1 MERCRYGRHT
11 EDIPSSY
18 YGNLP
23 MHLRQYLQALKGS
36 FKQRIGNMDE
46 KAVLERL
53 ITNFYHQSL
62 MTITPVQQQQT
73 QFSFS
78 SSSSTP
84 STPRSTHSNSSS
96 PVSSS
101 NSYSLSSSSSSN
113 ESISPSTSSGL
124 SMNPTSSLVYTS
136 VVLSHDDK
144 SKFCYFFFVT
154 NRIMKFL
161 YIFFFT

>member
-1 MERCRYGRHT
+1 MSMERCRYGRHT

-23 MHLRQYLQALKGS
+23 MHLRQYLQALKVS

-62 MTITPVQQQQT
+62 MTITPVQQQQ
-73 QFSFS
+73 QISFS

-84 STPRSTHSNSSS
+84 STPRSTHSSSSS

-113 ESISPSTSSGL
+113 EAISPSTSSGI

-136 VVLSHDDK
+136 VVLTNDDK
-144 SKFCYFFFVT
+144 SKFVFFCY
-154 NRIMKFL
+154 K
-161 YIFFFT
+161 